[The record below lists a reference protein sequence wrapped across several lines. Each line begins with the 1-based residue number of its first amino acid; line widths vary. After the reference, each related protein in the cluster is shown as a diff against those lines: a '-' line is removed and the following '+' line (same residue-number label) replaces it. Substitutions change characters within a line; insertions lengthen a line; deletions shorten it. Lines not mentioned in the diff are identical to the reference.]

1 MSQPIS
7 IPDELYSHLVEQAK
21 RARTSVETLVAHLLE
36 QAISHSPDREL
47 LDQITQAY
55 ARGTTLPAV
64 GSWDRIEIELATTTS
79 PFESLEAAMNYTRGR
94 P

>member
-7 IPDELYSHLVEQAK
+7 IPDDLYRHLVEQAK

-36 QAISHSPDREL
+36 QGISHSPDREL

-55 ARGTTLPAV
+55 ARGAMPPSV
-64 GSWDRIEIELATTTS
+64 GNWDQVKAELAATAS
-79 PFESLEAAMNYTRGR
+79 PFESLEAAMTYTRGR

>member
-1 MSQPIS
+1 MSQSIS
-7 IPDELYSHLVEQAK
+7 IPDDLYHHLVAQARK
-21 RARTSVETLVAHLLE
+21 TSTPVETLIAHLLE

-47 LDQITQAY
+47 LNQITQAY
-55 ARGTTLPAV
+55 AGGTTLPAV
-64 GSWDRIEIELATTTS
+64 GNWDRIEIELATTAS